1 MADATIEELNGLS
14 GLLGFLRGL
23 AGSCEPPV
31 GVGSFVV
38 LYASER
44 EVVVWYSPVR
54 EEHREGEV
62 AIPCRWV
69 GAAWGAL
76 VAGQVLDEAALEAL
90 GEGPAG
96 GRWLLALLAQAPGVE
111 VRQPL
116 ALAWSV
122 ELAERRLRARAES
135 ERQQRK
141 KRVARGKSP
150 VTRVAIPPEG
160 IVKIQ

>member
-1 MADATIEELNGLS
+1 MAGATIEELSGLS
-14 GLLGFLRGL
+14 GLLGYLRGL
-23 AGSCEPPV
+23 TGACEPPI

-54 EEHREGEV
+54 EEHHEGEV

-69 GAAWGAL
+69 ASAWQAL
-76 VAGQVLDEAALEAL
+76 TAGQTLDEAALETL

-111 VRQPL
+111 VRVPL
-116 ALAWSV
+116 ALAWSAEV
-122 ELAERRLRARAES
+122 ARRRLRAREEAERRLRKQRGPRGASVAARLRS
-135 ERQQRK
+135 RLH
-141 KRVARGKSP
+141 G
-150 VTRVAIPPEG
+150 G
-160 IVKIQ
+160 

>member
-1 MADATIEELNGLS
+1 VSGASIEELRGLS
-14 GLLGFLRGL
+14 GLLGYLRGL
-23 AGSCEPPV
+23 AGACEPPV

-54 EEHREGEV
+54 EDHHEGEV

-69 GAAWGAL
+69 GAAWEAL
-76 VAGQVLDEAALEAL
+76 VAGQVLDEATLARL

-116 ALAWSV
+116 ALVWSL
-122 ELAERRLRARAES
+122 EEATRRLRARAEA
-135 ERQQRK
+135 ERRL
-141 KRVARGKSP
+141 RRTRGSRGKAAAAHS
-150 VTRVAIPPEG
+150 A
-160 IVKIQ
+160 